1 LVRGTFL
8 EEIVTGEAFKTG
20 GWWRM
25 LLAGGLGGGMQTVK
39 TREIERAG
47 RRWFVLGEGPGLA
60 GVEKSFRTLREAL
73 AWCRAKGYPVK
84 VYRVTK
90 KGMVIV
96 EEHDLKR

>member
-1 LVRGTFL
+1 MM
-8 EEIVTGEAFKTG
+8 
-20 GWWRM
+20 M
-25 LLAGGLGGGMQTVK
+25 LRSAGKRDCGVK

-73 AWCRAKGYPVK
+73 AWCRTKGYPVR

-90 KGMVIV
+90 KGWSSS
-96 EEHDLKR
+96 RSTT